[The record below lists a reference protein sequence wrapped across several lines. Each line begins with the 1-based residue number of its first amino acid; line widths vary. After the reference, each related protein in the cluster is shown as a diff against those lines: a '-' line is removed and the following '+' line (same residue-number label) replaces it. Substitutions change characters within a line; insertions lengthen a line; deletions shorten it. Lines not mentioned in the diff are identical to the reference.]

1 MSINNSVT
9 KFAENIIAR
18 ECGESKYGMFDIV
31 DLTTETGSIPA
42 ELIVEE
48 ATRSYH
54 AGNQY
59 TALFFSDTSKLPAD
73 LDTILT
79 LCPSPALLIVKISPT
94 GKKETV
100 RRIGC

>member
-1 MSINNSVT
+1 MSINNVVS
-9 KFAENIIAR
+9 KYAENIIAR

-31 DLTTETGSIPA
+31 DLTEETGTIPA

-54 AGNQY
+54 AGNLH
-59 TALFFSDTSKLPAD
+59 TALFFSDTCKLPAD
-73 LDTILT
+73 LNSILT
-79 LCPSPALLIVKISPT
+79 ICPTPALLIVKISPT